1 MLQWIRN
8 LINLWGLHK
17 DSEWFEK
24 NPAAQ
29 MRFEDL
35 EDWIEDEIDEVCD
48 KVDSQGAS
56 NKDIDSMDG
65 IEYEQYCKT
74 ILENAVKKA
83 SRR

>member
-35 EDWIEDEIDEVCD
+35 EDWIEELEERIIELETKDEVS
-48 KVDSQGAS
+48 KESVRKWAEGEESG
-56 NKDIDSMDG
+56 
-65 IEYEQYCKT
+65 
-74 ILENAVKKA
+74 
-83 SRR
+83 